1 VLTLSTHRAL
11 ELLVGLVLATVPL
24 ALGVGGIVG
33 GDGAGIVVCVV
44 VGVVLATLA
53 LSSDHEGRSLAGS
66 AHATVD
72 RLLCGVLAIAAVV
85 LVAEAQ
91 VMPAV
96 LCAAAAI
103 AEAILTLRTRYVV
116 RPGRDD
122 ESRATTVT
130 AS

>member
-1 VLTLSTHRAL
+1 MHRAL
-11 ELLVGLVLATVPL
+11 ELVIGLVLAAVPL

-33 GDGAGIVVCVV
+33 GDAAGIVVCVV
-44 VGVVLATLA
+44 VGVALVTLA
-53 LSSDHEGRSLAGS
+53 LSSDHEGRSLAGG

-72 RLLCGVLAIAAVV
+72 RLLCAALAVAAVV
-85 LVAEAQ
+85 LVAAAQ
-91 VMPAV
+91 TMPAV
-96 LCAAAAI
+96 LCAVAAI
-103 AEAILTLRTRYVV
+103 AEAVLTLRTRYVV